1 MKKMMKKGL
10 QQNQGQSIRIM
21 NYLNIAKKK
30 KINEMLKKVS

>member
-1 MKKMMKKGL
+1 MMKKGI

-30 KINEMLKKVS
+30 KIQ

>member
-1 MKKMMKKGL
+1 MKKGI